1 MLKKP
6 LKKKE
11 KIVVKQVRRHKGN
24 LAINA
29 SNLYN
34 TIRTL
39 NRMNGGMSKE
49 LIEKI
54 TNFLIKKA
62 EIVLQLKYSLIDKL
76 CDHII
81 KKGSDENYKQDL
93 ETLKKIYNSFSS
105 SDEVYKYNINDFKH
119 EDTGIRNLVYTL
131 KLIKSISSGLNKEK
145 KKI

>member
-62 EIVLQLKYSLIDKL
+62 EI
-76 CDHII
+76 
-81 KKGSDENYKQDL
+81 
-93 ETLKKIYNSFSS
+93 F
-105 SDEVYKYNINDFKH
+105 
-119 EDTGIRNLVYTL
+119 
-131 KLIKSISSGLNKEK
+131 
-145 KKI
+145 